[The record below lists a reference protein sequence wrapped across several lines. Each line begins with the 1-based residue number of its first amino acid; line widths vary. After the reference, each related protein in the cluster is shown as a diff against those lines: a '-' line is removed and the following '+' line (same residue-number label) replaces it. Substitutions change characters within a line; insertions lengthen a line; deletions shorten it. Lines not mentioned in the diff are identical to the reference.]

1 MTVMAAIEVANG
13 DQRIRFEGKQLSRAS
28 SEFGYRGEHKSRW
41 TEITIY
47 RTNDGKYVVSKI
59 GKSRVVHLSYD
70 CPPARCCWSTTSSRA
85 PSRPWTRPPL
95 RSWWC
100 LSLPRRGSQRRR
112 HVSTLGDRPSVEN
125 SPPESGR
132 RSEVGGRIRRGTLP
146 ADHRARAGQQLVLI
160 IIAPLAL
167 A

>member
-1 MTVMAAIEVANG
+1 MTVMAAIVVANG

-100 LSLPRRGSQRRR
+100 LSLPRRVVSAGDTCQPWATGRVWRTAHQNRADDQRLAV
-112 HVSTLGDRPSVEN
+112 VSGAALS
-125 SPPESGR
+125 
-132 RSEVGGRIRRGTLP
+132 L
-146 ADHRARAGQQLVLI
+146 LI
-160 IIAPLAL
+160 IELVPGSNSC
-167 A
+167 